1 VVEVVVVVDDQK
13 VSVEGL
19 EDLMEDPVD
28 LMEDPGDLEALKV
41 SAGDLEDLRVSVEH
55 LKASVEENQPH
66 TEQEPAQ

>member
-1 VVEVVVVVDDQK
+1 VVEVVVDDQK

-19 EDLMEDPVD
+19 EDLMEDP
-28 LMEDPGDLEALKV
+28 EDLEALKV

-55 LKASVEENQPH
+55 LKASVEENQPR